1 MYVRFNSL
9 EFPEPWWDT
18 GGRSKRCSAR
28 QAWRTRAAH
37 PSQHLNLGLW
47 LALYQP
53 AAGSHPLITPTPT
66 SLREGRP
73 GTEPRLKVPPLAPP
87 RTPGPAFTGLP
98 VAQAQKLLCVEAAAR
113 RAGWVGAQALGSLQ
127 SLRLRCVFAWTAR
140 LPSRR
145 TSLGKE
151 VSRVPSR
158 PHSQGRRAA
167 TGPSLGGC
175 GKSRGRGGS
184 QAKFSLLAD
193 AGSLV
198 PSHSTLLTWSASVTW
213 EREPNC
219 GFLAT
224 PNIRLGSILL
234 ESTSGF
240 RTSAS
245 HFTSIQFHVSNED
258 DDSDDKRSWEK
269 VLEGFEPGYLKGRC
283 LRFLFSCRRIAA
295 QNLKEQYLDTGCL

>member
-1 MYVRFNSL
+1 MRHWRPFQTVLSETGL
-9 EFPEPWWDT
+9 KDQSSSPKPAPELRPVA
-18 GGRSKRCSAR
+18 GIV
-28 QAWRTRAAH
+28 
-37 PSQHLNLGLW
+37 
-47 LALYQP
+47 P
-53 AAGSHPLITPTPT
+53 AGCRESPPHYTYTYSGFAQTS

-127 SLRLRCVFAWTAR
+127 FLCLRCVFAWAAG
-140 LPSRR
+140 LPSRW

-167 TGPSLGGC
+167 TGPSPGGC
-175 GKSRGRGGS
+175 GKSRGRGRS
-184 QAKFSLLAD
+184 QAKFGLLAD

-198 PSHSTLLTWSASVTW
+198 PSHSTLLTWSASVAW
-213 EREPNC
+213 GREPNY

-224 PNIRLGSILL
+224 PNIRLGSILP
-234 ESTSGF
+234 ESTSGS

-245 HFTSIQFHVSNED
+245 HFTCQMRMMIVMI
-258 DDSDDKRSWEK
+258 R
-269 VLEGFEPGYLKGRC
+269 VVGR
-283 LRFLFSCRRIAA
+283 RFLSVLSPGI
-295 QNLKEQYLDTGCL
+295 